1 MSLDVLWELTV
12 VETVKLLNRLE
23 ATDKNKRNEITSKRC
38 SNLRYLL
45 EPYIYNYLLIKYG
58 SKLEENWKN
67 YMPPKKSS
75 WAYCI
80 VERRPHPNFWYI
92 LRAMAWAGPQMSVY
106 IFCSDENEGF
116 IHSLLGEKADNMNI
130 IPYFRGNPDMKT
142 AIQDYNNFY
151 TDYRNYMKIDAEYIL
166 TLQMDN
172 IIRKKLDM
180 RMFTTDYYGSP
191 WSWDQDEPGGG
202 GATVRRV
209 EKMVE
214 ICRMHR
220 PDPDNTQCEI
230 AEDGWISQKIKKSG
244 IFPSIEFRGKI
255 LMESLLTEDPFII
268 HQTWTFMDGLIIEGK
283 QNFLEICYGIIKM
296 EI

>member
-1 MSLDVLWELTV
+1 MSLEVLWDLTV
-12 VETVKLLNRLE
+12 IETLKLFTQIDSAE
-23 ATDKNKRNEITSKRC
+23 KDKQHEIMDKRC
-38 SNLRYLL
+38 ATLRYIL
-45 EPYIYNYLLIKYG
+45 EPYIYNYLLVKYG
-58 SKLEENWKN
+58 NKLEENWKS
-67 YMPPKKSS
+67 YMPPKKSR

-92 LRAMAWAGPQMSVY
+92 LRAMAWAGPEMSIY

-116 IHSLLGEKADNMNI
+116 IRSLLGEKADNVNI
-130 IPYFRGNPDMKT
+130 IPYFSGNPDIKI

-180 RMFTTDYYGSP
+180 RMFITDYYGSP
-191 WSWDQDEPGGG
+191 WSWAQDEPGGG

-209 EKMVE
+209 DKMIE
-214 ICRMHR
+214 ICYMHR
-220 PDPDNTQCEI
+220 PDPVNTQCEI
-230 AEDGWISQKIKKSG
+230 AEDGWISEKIKKSG
-244 IFPSIEFRGKI
+244 IFPPIEFRGHI
-255 LMESLLTEDPFII
+255 LVESLITDDPFII
-268 HQTWTFMDGLIIEGK
+268 HQTWSFTDGLIIKGK
-283 QNFLEICYGIIKM
+283 KLFLEILDDMIKM